1 MTDDLFRPTVR
12 EFPVSGK
19 RPWRPESIF
28 YAAFFG
34 GPLTAGLLGVV
45 NGRRLGLP
53 TPRVLLIA
61 LAGVAGFGLWIVAAL
76 LTDANNVVRLFG
88 SITGSL
94 AWLVVIAFQ
103 RGPFRA
109 YAYGDGEPAKLL
121 VPGLL
126 AAIGL
131 VLAQV
136 IVIFMVAR

>member
-12 EFPVSGK
+12 ERPVSGR

-28 YAAFFG
+28 YASFFG

-53 TPRVLLIA
+53 GSKVLLIA
-61 LAGVAGFGLWIVAAL
+61 LAAVAGFGLWIVAAL
-76 LTDANNVVRLFG
+76 LTDANNLVRLFG

-109 YAYGDGEPAKLL
+109 YTYGDGQPASL
-121 VPGLL
+121 VWPGIVS
-126 AAIGL
+126 AVGL
-131 VLAQV
+131 VLFQV
-136 IVIFMVAR
+136 IVIFVVAR